1 MDIATTENLENLVR
15 LGQNLLKKPVTQVSV
30 ETGQLEP
37 VVHNDQQSLQE
48 ETNEEALVRFAKLLS
63 SEKKDR
69 LGRNYSN
76 VSDTESSMAASL
88 LSSCL

>member
-76 VSDTESSMAASL
+76 VSDTESSMDASL